1 MGGKHAGLTQVSS
14 SCVVGSWW
22 WQWEKKDRGR
32 GGVLWAVWGW
42 KVGAVWEGE
51 GQHGQGGGH

>member
-1 MGGKHAGLTQVSS
+1 MLGSHRSHQAVWLGHGG
-14 SCVVGSWW
+14 GS
-22 WQWEKKDRGR
+22 DRGEEGQR
-32 GGVLWAVWGW
+32 AEGVLWAVWGR